1 MSRIHILPEV
11 LSNKI
16 AAGEVVERPASVV
29 KELLENALDAGSD
42 RIIVEVEKGG
52 RSLIRVS
59 DNGYGMSKD
68 DALLSIERYA
78 TSKIQND
85 SDLYSIQT
93 LGFRGEA
100 LPSIA
105 SVSRF
110 ELETRQKESDTG
122 TRIYMEGGKIV
133 DVRDIGAPA
142 GTQISVR
149 RLFFNTPARRK
160 FLKTVGT
167 EMGHI
172 ADCVA
177 TIALGWPFV
186 RFKLI
191 HNEKTVKNWIR
202 ATDEKT
208 RVIDVLGKDFQNKLL
223 PVYREDGPVTVSGWI
238 SDPSVYRSSSR
249 GIHMFV
255 NRRYIRDDLIVKA
268 VLNGYASRLMK
279 GRFPVAVFNIE
290 IDPETVDVNV
300 HPTKKK
306 VRFSQA
312 RMVYDTVLN
321 AVSFAFVKP
330 DRKKAIPVK
339 PDTATFSVN
348 ETQAG
353 FENRLPETGQ
363 KPIPDF
369 FPRPEKEGK
378 KKTETLP
385 KQANLWEKKIFSES
399 RVIGQFKNAYIVCE
413 NKDGLTVIDQHA
425 AHERIL
431 YETLKNREK
440 GQNNGKQ
447 RLLIPESF
455 DLSYREAEIMEK
467 MLPELEE
474 AGFEIEPFG
483 GRTFVVKSVA
493 SSLSGKDVRPMIREM
508 VETLARVGAGEDVSA
523 LFEECVKIMACHGAI
538 RSGQK
543 LSDKEIVALLDQ
555 LDRCD
560 NPYNCPHGR
569 PTCVNWS
576 DRFLEKA
583 FKRVI

>member
-1 MSRIHILPEV
+1 MSRIHILPEI

-59 DNGYGMSKD
+59 DNGRGMSKD

-133 DVRDIGAPA
+133 DVKDIGAPA

-149 RLFFNTPARRK
+149 HLFFNTPARRK

-202 ATDEKT
+202 ATDVKT
-208 RVIDVLGKDFQNKLL
+208 RVIDVLGKDFHNHLL
-223 PVYREDGPVTVSGWI
+223 PVYREDGPVTVAGWI

-255 NRRYIRDDLIVKA
+255 NQRYIRDDLIVKA

-312 RMVYDTVLN
+312 RMVYDAVLN
-321 AVSFAFVKP
+321 AVSLAFAKP
-330 DRKKAIPVK
+330 ERKKAPPAE

-348 ETQAG
+348 ETRAG
-353 FENRLPETGQ
+353 FENRLPETGR
-363 KPIPDF
+363 KPIPDL
-369 FPRPEKEGK
+369 FPRPEKGK
-378 KKTETLP
+378 EKKDESLP
-385 KQANLWEKKIFSES
+385 KQASLWEKKNFSES

-467 MLPELEE
+467 MIPELEE

-493 SSLSGKDVRPMIREM
+493 SSLSGKDVRPMIREI

-555 LDRCD
+555 LNRCD